1 MRAVVLFLLSGL
13 VACNTLQSSAAND
26 PMKCERDPACRHKK
40 SGRFDCN
47 SQCADD
53 PVCVDRC
60 REIEV
65 SSGTSG
71 R

>member
-1 MRAVVLFLLSGL
+1 MLTTLLC
-13 VACNTLQSSAAND
+13 ACTMLQNSAAND
-26 PMKCERDPACRHKK
+26 PMKCERDPTCRHKK